1 MQYVV
6 CYVLIFIQYALD
18 LFDCLKAD
26 YEHKSATGLYINVLS
41 KIGKSNVKNEKIQV
55 LFSSWCHFISFCINS
70 CHLAFETF
78 LDRIK

>member
-41 KIGKSNVKNEKIQV
+41 KIAKSNVKNEKKMSPIFAML
-55 LFSSWCHFISFCINS
+55 LFYVNS
-70 CHLAFETF
+70 CHCTSTHAILH
-78 LDRIK
+78 LKHI